1 MPSAGDWGDEPTVP
15 PTVAAP
21 PTAPA
26 TTAATTPAAT
36 TTFNQDDWMGGAGTT
51 TTKDWGADDGGDWG
65 AAEPQVRQMGIIS
78 NPSSP
83 HLMLFLKLHPV

>member
-1 MPSAGDWGDEPTVP
+1 MGVPSAGDWGDEPTVP

-65 AAEPQVRQMGIIS
+65 AAEPQVSKWELFS
-78 NPSSP
+78 NPNSP
-83 HLMLFLKLHPV
+83 HLMLLLL